1 MQHPG
6 CNWKILCNLEGNLKT
21 FAKLVVVV
29 LLSVWAFSAH
39 AAEWTPFQ
47 LSLVKP
53 VQLFPEETKVEGL
66 RLNLIYGVNKDVT
79 GLDLGIV
86 NEVTGTTKGVQAAY
100 MLGGNISH
108 DLYGA
113 QVVYGFGGVNV
124 ASGEA
129 NGLQIAG
136 IFGGVN
142 WVEEFNGVQLSG
154 VLGGINKAANLTGLQ
169 VTVAFGGINK
179 ASDVSGMQIAGIL
192 GGLNFAD
199 DVSGVQMAGTF
210 AGVNV
215 SDNLSGA
222 QLSGLFGIN
231 IAKDVSGVQI
241 GSLYNQADAM
251 EGLQLGLVNLC
262 NKMKGVQ
269 VGLINIITESNIPF
283 FPVINANF

>member
-1 MQHPG
+1 MKMFVRPV
-6 CNWKILCNLEGNLKT
+6 I
-21 FAKLVVVV
+21 VV
-29 LLSVWAFSAH
+29 LLSVIACSAH

-66 RLNLIYGVNKDVT
+66 RLNLIYGVNKELT

-86 NEVTGTTKGVQAAY
+86 NEVTGTIKGVQAAY
-100 MLGGNISH
+100 ILGGNISH
-108 DLYGA
+108 DLDGA
-113 QVVYGFGGVNV
+113 QIVYGFGGANV
-124 ASGEA
+124 TGGEA

-142 WVEEFNGVQLSG
+142 WAEEFNGVQLSG
-154 VLGGINKAANLTGLQ
+154 VFGGINRAAELSGGQ
-169 VTVAFGGINK
+169 VTFAMGGVNK
-179 ASDVSGMQIAGIL
+179 ASDVSGVQIAGIM
-192 GGLNFAD
+192 GGLNYAD
-199 DVSGVQMAGTF
+199 DVSGVQIAGAF

-222 QLSGLFGIN
+222 QLAGLFGIN

-241 GSLYNQADAM
+241 GTLYNQADAI

-262 NKMKGVQ
+262 TTMKGVQ
-269 VGLINIITESNIPF
+269 VGLINIITGSNLPL
-283 FPVINANF
+283 FPVINAKF

>member
-1 MQHPG
+1 M
-6 CNWKILCNLEGNLKT
+6 KT
-21 FAKLVVVV
+21 FAKLVFVV
-29 LLSVWAFSAH
+29 LLSASAFSAH

-66 RLNLIYGVNKDVT
+66 RLNLIYGVNKEMT

-100 MLGGNISH
+100 ILGGNISR
-108 DLYGA
+108 DLDGA
-113 QVVYGFGGVNV
+113 QIVWGFGGVNV
-124 ASGEA
+124 TGGVA

-136 IFGGVN
+136 VSGGVN
-142 WVEEFNGVQLSG
+142 WAEEFNGVQLSG
-154 VLGGINKAANLTGLQ
+154 IFGGINKAANLRGLQ
-169 VTVAFGGINK
+169 VALAAGGINK
-179 ASDVSGMQIAGIL
+179 ASDMSGMQIAGIF

-199 DVSGVQMAGTF
+199 DVGGVQVAGMIGGINAARNLT
-210 AGVNV
+210 GV
-215 SDNLSGA
+215 

-231 IAKDVSGVQI
+231 IAKDISGVQI

-269 VGLINIITESNIPF
+269 VGLINIITESRIPF
-283 FPVINANF
+283 FPVINASF